1 MRGKTKVSV
10 SVQTNLLR
18 EIDRLGGEMSRSAI
32 FEQALVG
39 WLRRHRQA
47 RLDHAIEDYYRSL
60 TASEQREDAAWAGL
74 GDEAVRR
81 NWDEPKR

>member
-10 SVQTNLLR
+10 SVHTELLR
-18 EIDRLGGEMSRSAI
+18 EVDRLAGEMSRSAI
-32 FEQALVG
+32 FEQALTR
-39 WLRRHRQA
+39 WLRWHRQA
-47 RLDHAIEDYYRSL
+47 RLDRAIEEYYRSL
-60 TASEQREDAAWAGL
+60 TAAEQVEDAAWAGL